1 MLDRPAFRE
10 KALTGLLQTLVS
22 LAYPLV
28 FLLALR
34 VASPR
39 VIGLVVLALL
49 ALRLAFGA
57 PRRLAGWTRL
67 GLPIASGFAAST
79 LASLWWNDA
88 LALLLTPVLV
98 NLALFASFAASF
110 FQRETLIETL
120 ALEQAGSLSSDE
132 RDYCRKVTG
141 LWCAF
146 LLANAAV
153 SAKLALDDDRAL
165 WALYVGVIAYVLMG
179 GLFAAEFVYRH
190 WRFRRYVG
198 LPTDPL
204 FRRIFPPDADP

>member
-1 MLDRPAFRE
+1 MLGRPAFRE
-10 KALTGLLQTLVS
+10 IALARLLQMLVS
-22 LAYPLV
+22 LAYPLL

-39 VIGLVVLALL
+39 VIGLAVLALL
-49 ALRLAFGA
+49 ALRLVFGG
-57 PRRLAGWTRL
+57 PRRLAAWTRL
-67 GLPIASGFAAST
+67 GLPIAAGFAAST
-79 LASLWWNDA
+79 LASLYWNDA

-110 FQRETLIETL
+110 LERETLIETL
-120 ALEQAGSLSSDE
+120 ALEQAGSLSSEE
-132 RDYCRKVTG
+132 RAYCRKVTA

-153 SAKLALDDDRAL
+153 SAKLAIDDDRAL
-165 WALYVGVIAYVLMG
+165 WALYVGLIAYVLMG
-179 GLFAAEFVYRH
+179 LLFAAEFVYRH

-204 FRRIFPPDADP
+204 LRRIFPPRVDS